1 MQTKERVERKNI
13 HFTERDVNSR
23 PMFTTHDRVGV
34 YHWCEC
40 GGLSETTWG
49 GFAG

>member
-1 MQTKERVERKNI
+1 MGSVVYG
-13 HFTERDVNSR
+13 VNSR